1 MAAMN
6 KKDCLLSAADGSFH
20 IAVDS
25 LEVLEDAAGEGPRSR
40 IIPGDEEHVPR
51 WLNKPENILINRVQ
65 S

>member
-51 WLNKPENILINRVQ
+51 
-65 S
+65 